1 MKEIVLSI
9 PPHLLKQGE
18 DIVLRIKVIDT
29 AECSHQ
35 ETTYTLFNYIGQVI
49 DMLKRQGQERTA
61 ETYQSALGSFRDYR
75 QGRDIPL
82 NEIDNERIADYEGF
96 LKGKHL
102 TKNTTSFYMR
112 ILRATYNRA
121 VRQGLVADRH
131 PFQQVYTG
139 VDKTQK
145 RAITGED
152 LQRIAALQLTDH
164 EMAFARDLFLFSFY
178 TRGMAFVDVA
188 LLKKSDLRDGMLYY
202 RRKKTGQPLFV
213 KWKQCMQEI
222 ANRYPSTDGVHLFPI
237 INDNKGNLREQ
248 YKRKQGIV
256 GRRLVKIGKMLG
268 LNNRLT
274 FYTARHSWAS
284 LAKALNIPTAIISD
298 GMGHTSEKTTQIYLA
313 QIDVKRI
320 DEANDKVINLIHLQS

>member
-18 DIVLRIKVIDT
+18 DIVLRIKVIET
-29 AECSHQ
+29 AEYSRK
-35 ETTYTLFNYIGQVI
+35 ETSYTLFNYIGQVI
-49 DMLKRQGQERTA
+49 DLLKQKGQERTA
-61 ETYQSALGSFRDYR
+61 ETYQSTFRSFKNYR
-75 QGRDIPL
+75 KGRDLPL
-82 NEIDNERIADYEGF
+82 SEIDCELIAGYEGF
-96 LKGKHL
+96 LKSKQL

-121 VRQGLVADRH
+121 VRQGFVGDRH

-145 RAITGED
+145 RAITSEE
-152 LQRIAALQLTDH
+152 LQCIEALQLADS

-188 LLKKSDLRDGMLYY
+188 LLKKSDLRDGVLHY
-202 RRKKTGQPLFV
+202 RRKKTGQLLFI

-222 ANRYPSTDGVHLFPI
+222 VNRYPSADGIHLFPI
-237 INDNKGNLREQ
+237 INGNKKNPREQ

-256 GRRLVKIGKMLG
+256 GRRLVKLGKMLD
-268 LNNRLT
+268 LNSRLT
-274 FYTARHSWAS
+274 FYAARHSWAS
-284 LAKALNIPTAIISD
+284 IAKALNIPTAVISD
-298 GMGHTSEKTTQIYLA
+298 GMGHNSEKTTQIYLA
-313 QIDVKRI
+313 QIDVQRI
-320 DEANDKVINLIHLQS
+320 DEANDKIINMIHPQS